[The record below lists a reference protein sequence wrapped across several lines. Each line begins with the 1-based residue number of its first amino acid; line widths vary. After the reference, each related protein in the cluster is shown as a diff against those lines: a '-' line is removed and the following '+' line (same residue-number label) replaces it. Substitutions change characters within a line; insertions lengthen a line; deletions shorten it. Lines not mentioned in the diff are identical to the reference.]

1 MTEQTTPMTQSALH
15 LSHHTYSTQF
25 ACMMATHN
33 EGNPEPQTASSM
45 RNHGAAINQ
54 SSKCITTL
62 HGTLDQP
69 LSADGRQVPIP
80 QGSTA
85 CTCQPLLWG
94 GGGGEFLHVYMFAHK
109 KSGIAN
115 RDGNRRSKTVVN
127 HKREPH
133 QQQRLL
139 PSCTN

>member
-1 MTEQTTPMTQSALH
+1 MTQSALH

-94 GGGGEFLHVYMFAHK
+94 GGIVTRRHV
-109 KSGIAN
+109 
-115 RDGNRRSKTVVN
+115 RSQQKWHCLPRWEPTV
-127 HKREPH
+127 KDR
-133 QQQRLL
+133 
-139 PSCTN
+139 C